1 MLVEICL
8 VILVEIEPFTDFEDH
23 VVFSAF
29 RQTERNLT
37 PGAPCDV
44 FLFDITWVNVNLS
57 VWVVM
62 VDDLGLS
69 SNLLA
74 KLGYDVVSSLHCT
87 VLRYTVIVE
96 AGALRNSSF
105 AAYTML
111 DKLVLTEDVVTAF
124 RLPVKVNWVLALVM
138 R

>member
-23 VVFSAF
+23 VVFSTL

-87 VLRYTVIVE
+87 VLRYAVIVE

-111 DKLVLTEDVVTAF
+111 DELVLTEDVVTAF
-124 RLPVKVNWVLALVM
+124 GLPVKVNWVLALVM